1 MAIFSAIGGWFSSGV
16 KVLLWKFDDTLKK
29 SNPVI
34 NGAVLIKGT
43 PGKTLLSLEVK
54 VVREHT
60 YTVEDGD
67 QKKKETETTVL
78 GSVKWPGVLT
88 ASDLTFPIEFTAAED
103 KEQSFTVRVAVDGTL
118 RDHATSTVGKMLSF
132 GSDESTEYYVVAEG
146 SVKGSVLGCSAK
158 EKLKIA
164 E

>member
-1 MAIFSAIGGWFSSGV
+1 MSIFSTIGSWFSSGV

-43 PGKTLLSLEVK
+43 PGKTVLSLEVK
-54 VVREHT
+54 VIREHT

-67 QKKKETETTVL
+67 EKKKETDTTVL
-78 GSVKWPGVLT
+78 GSVKWPGLLT
-88 ASDLTFPIEFTAAED
+88 ESALSFPIEFTAAED
-103 KEQSFTVRVAVDGTL
+103 KEQTFSIRVAVDSTL
-118 RDHATSTVGKMLSF
+118 RDHATSMLGKMFS
-132 GSDESTEYYVVAEG
+132 GDDKMEYYVLAES
-146 SVKGSVLGCSAK
+146 SVKGSILGASAK

-164 E
+164 D